1 MTKISHNIYAVDGLE
16 ILFPG
21 HIVIPYIIEEGRND
35 LTLIDTC
42 YIRELPKLET
52 FLNNIGYEMTD
63 IKRIILTHAHAD
75 HTRLQIMSRSV
86 HLFLQIVKQK
96 YILIG

>member
-21 HIVIPYIIEEGRND
+21 HGIIPYIIEEGQSN

-42 YIRELPKLET
+42 YIREL
-52 FLNNIGYEMTD
+52 
-63 IKRIILTHAHAD
+63 
-75 HTRLQIMSRSV
+75 SS
-86 HLFLQIVKQK
+86 
-96 YILIG
+96 